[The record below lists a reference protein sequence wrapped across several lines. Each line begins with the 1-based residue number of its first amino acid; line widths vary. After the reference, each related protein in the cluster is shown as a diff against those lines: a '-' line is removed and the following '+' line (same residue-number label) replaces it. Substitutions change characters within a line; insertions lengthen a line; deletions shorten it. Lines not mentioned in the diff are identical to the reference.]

1 MKPLTYIMVSYTIP
15 YMRIPEIVIDT
26 NVLIAALKS
35 RRGASFRLLSVI
47 GQTKFSINI
56 SVPLLLEYEAVAKE
70 LIGGIVL
77 TAEDIDDILNYI
89 CSVSKWRKIFY
100 LWRPFLKDPKDD
112 MVLELAVT
120 SQCNMIIT
128 YNKKDF
134 RNVEQYFGIR
144 VLTPQELLLEIGEV
158 S

>member
-1 MKPLTYIMVSYTIP
+1 MGT
-15 YMRIPEIVIDT
+15 PEVVIDT

-35 RRGASFRLLSVI
+35 SRGASFRLLSII
-47 GQTKFSINI
+47 GQGKFNINI

-70 LIGGIVL
+70 LIEGIAL

-120 SQCNMIIT
+120 SHCDMIIT
-128 YNKKDF
+128 FNKKDF

-144 VLTPQELLLEIGEV
+144 VLTPKELLLEIGELP
-158 S
+158 

>member
-1 MKPLTYIMVSYTIP
+1 ME
-15 YMRIPEIVIDT
+15 R
-26 NVLIAALKS
+26 
-35 RRGASFRLLSVI
+35 
-47 GQTKFSINI
+47 SISI

-70 LIGGIVL
+70 LIGKIAL
-77 TAEDIDDILNYI
+77 TAEYIDDILNYI
-89 CSVSKWRKIFY
+89 CRVSRGRKIFY

-120 SQCNMIIT
+120 SQCDMIIR

-134 RNVEQYFGIR
+134 KNVEQYFGIR
-144 VLTPQELLLEIGEV
+144 VLTPKELLLEIGEI

>member
-1 MKPLTYIMVSYTIP
+1 M
-15 YMRIPEIVIDT
+15 PEIVIDT

-35 RRGASFRLLSVI
+35 RQGASFRLLSII
-47 GQTKFSINI
+47 GQEKFNINL

-70 LIGGIVL
+70 LIGGIAL
-77 TAEDIDDILNYI
+77 TAENIDDILNYI
-89 CSVSKWRKIFY
+89 CSVSKWREIFY

-120 SQCNMIIT
+120 SQCDTIIT

-144 VLTPQELLLEIGEV
+144 VLTPKELLLEIGEL

>member
-1 MKPLTYIMVSYTIP
+1 M
-15 YMRIPEIVIDT
+15 PEIVIDT

-35 RRGASFRLLSVI
+35 KRGSSFRLLSAI
-47 GQTKFSINI
+47 GQGKFNINL

-70 LIGGIVL
+70 LIGEIAL

-112 MVLELAVT
+112 IVLELAVT
-120 SQCNMIIT
+120 SQCDMIIT

-144 VLTPQELLLEIGEV
+144 VLTPKELLLEIGEV